1 MFKYIHLTVNESF
14 LVCHEDLQWWSLHLF
29 PRQAVLTGTSCTLLW
44 GSFCIFLAKQAVLV
58 YLTIS
63 DRLWSLEQFLSSF
76 KMTKIHG
83 AKSHSSGLAIQ
94 KASVYSSTKS
104 RLINC
109 RLLYANRLRW
119 AEGKSQIA
127 LAHTAFRD
135 PVPGQALGLW
145 SSCFPSLSPR
155 NWGKW
160 DSSQLTPTIQNRGV

>member
-1 MFKYIHLTVNESF
+1 MCL
-14 LVCHEDLQWWSLHLF
+14 EDLQWWSFHLF
-29 PRQAVLTGTSCTLLW
+29 PRQAVLTGTSCILLW
-44 GSFCIFLAKQAVLV
+44 VSFCIFLAKQSVLAYLAV
-58 YLTIS
+58 S
-63 DRLWSLEQFLSSF
+63 DWLWGLEQFLSSF

-83 AKSHSSGLAIQ
+83 AKSRSSGQAIQ

-119 AEGKSQIA
+119 AEGKSQTA
-127 LAHTAFRD
+127 LVHTAFRD

-160 DSSQLTPTIQNRGV
+160 DSSQLTSTTQNRGV